1 MRSIDPM
8 YIGKDAISAL
18 LSYLKDYGQN
28 RFAIVADGN
37 TYGALGERIERAL
50 KGAGYDT
57 STILL
62 DGDHVHTDEHQIT
75 HTLIHAPRGDCTF
88 IAVGGGTVT
97 DITRFVSFHT
107 SRPFISMPTAP
118 SVDGFTSIGAPT
130 VLAGVK
136 KTVYCQ
142 PPIAIFADID
152 VLCAAPHDLVGA
164 GYGDMI
170 GKMTSVADWT
180 LGSILWNE
188 PFDDRM
194 AERSKKAVAEVLKHT
209 DAIGEQSPD
218 GIRTLMDGLIESG
231 FIMLEFGASR
241 PASGTEHH
249 ISHYWEMMHIR
260 DDKPTQLHGAQVA
273 VGMVIAARQYARLR
287 QMSREQMLERLEA
300 AELPSRSAEVA
311 AIAEG
316 YGEMAAELIRDNLPF
331 LDMTEADFDA
341 LKRRIADRWDD
352 IQAIAAQVADA
363 ETMQDWL
370 RRAGT
375 PSTAQELG
383 LSEEEVTAGLRYGH
397 YLRERFT
404 IMKLSRIL
412 DIPVE

>member
-1 MRSIDPM
+1 MRSIDPI
-8 YIGKDAISAL
+8 YIGKDATAVL
-18 LSYLKDYGQN
+18 LNYLKNDRQS
-28 RFAIVADGN
+28 RFALVADKN
-37 TYGALGERIERAL
+37 TYRALGDRVERAL
-50 KGAGYDT
+50 KSAGYDVKT
-57 STILL
+57 VML

-88 IAVGGGTVT
+88 IAVGSGTVT

-107 SRPFISMPTAP
+107 NRPFIGMPTAP

-152 VLCAAPHDLVGA
+152 VLSSAPHDLVGA

-188 PFDDRM
+188 PFDPAI

-209 DAIGEQSPD
+209 DAIGEQKTD
-218 GIRTLMDGLIESG
+218 GIRALMDGLIESG
-231 FIMLEFGASR
+231 FLMLEFGASR

-249 ISHYWEMMHIR
+249 ISHYWEMMYIR
-260 DDKPTQLHGAQVA
+260 EGRATQLHGAQVA

-287 QMSREQMLERLEA
+287 KVSREEMLERLEGA
-300 AELPSRSAEVA
+300 QLPLRSAEIA
-311 AIAEG
+311 AIQQGYPSMSAEI
-316 YGEMAAELIRDNLPF
+316 IRDNLPF
-331 LDMTEADFDA
+331 LDMTENDFDM
-341 LKRRIADRWDD
+341 LKRRIVERWED
-352 IQAIAAQVADA
+352 IQAVAAQVADA
-363 ETMQDWL
+363 ETIQEWL
-370 RRAGT
+370 RRAGA
-375 PSTAQELG
+375 PSTATELG
-383 LSEEEVTAGLRYGH
+383 LSEAELSAGIRYGH
-397 YLRERFT
+397 FLRERFT
-404 IMKLSRIL
+404 VMKLSRIL
-412 DIPVE
+412 GLALE

>member
-1 MRSIDPM
+1 MRSIDPI
-8 YIGKDAISAL
+8 YIGKDAITAL
-18 LSYLKDYGQN
+18 LNYLPSHGQT
-28 RFAIVADGN
+28 RYAIVADDN
-37 TYGALGERIERAL
+37 TYHALGERVENAL
-50 KGAGYDT
+50 KRAGYDAT
-57 STILL
+57 TVLL
-62 DGDHVHTDEHQIT
+62 DGDHIHTDEHQIT
-75 HTLIHAPRGDCTF
+75 RTLIHAPRGDCTF
-88 IAVGGGTVT
+88 IAVGGGTIT

-107 SRPFISMPTAP
+107 SRPFIGMPTAP

-142 PPIAIFADID
+142 APIAIFADID

-188 PFDDRM
+188 PFDAAL
-194 AERSKKAVAEVLKHT
+194 AERSKVAVADVLRYT
-209 DAIGEQSPD
+209 DAIGAQTSD
-218 GIRTLMDGLIESG
+218 GIRALMDGLIESG
-231 FIMLEFGASR
+231 FIMLDFGASR

-260 DDKPTQLHGAQVA
+260 EGKETQLHGAQVA

-287 QMSREQMLERLEA
+287 GMSREQMLDRLEA
-300 AELPSRSAEVA
+300 AELPARSAEVK
-311 AIAEG
+311 AIEEG
-316 YGEMAAELIRDNLPF
+316 YGGMAAEIIRDNLPF
-331 LDMTEADFDA
+331 LDMTAADFDA
-341 LKRRIADRWDD
+341 LKQRIAERWDD
-352 IQAIAAQVADA
+352 IQAIAAQVAEA
-363 ETMQDWL
+363 ETIQDWL
-370 RRAGT
+370 RRAGA
-375 PSTAQELG
+375 PAGAEELG
-383 LSEEEVTAGLRYGH
+383 LSAEEVAAGLRYGH

-404 IMKLSRIL
+404 VMKLSRIL

>member
-1 MRSIDPM
+1 MRSIDPI
-8 YIGKDAISAL
+8 YVGKDAISAL
-18 LSYLKDYGQN
+18 ANYLTTHGQS
-28 RFAIVADGN
+28 RFAIVADRN
-37 TYGALGERIERAL
+37 TYRALGERVERAL
-50 KGAGYDT
+50 KNADYDVRT
-57 STILL
+57 VML

-142 PPIAIFADID
+142 PPIAIFADIE
-152 VLCAAPHDLVGA
+152 VLCAAPHALVGA

-188 PFDDRM
+188 PFDSVM
-194 AERSKKAVAEVLKHT
+194 AERSKKAVAEVLRYT
-209 DAIGEQSPD
+209 NAIGAQSPD
-218 GIRTLMDGLIESG
+218 GISALIDGLIESG
-231 FIMLEFGASR
+231 FIMLDFGASR

-260 DDKPTQLHGAQVA
+260 EGKTTQLHGAQVA

-287 QMSREQMLERLEA
+287 KMSREQMLERLEA
-300 AELPSRSAEVA
+300 AELPARSGEVA
-311 AIAEG
+311 AIQQG
-316 YGEMAAELIRDNLPF
+316 YPGMAAEIIRDNLPF

-352 IQAIAAQVADA
+352 IQAIAAQVAEA

-370 RRAGT
+370 RRAGA

-383 LSEEEVTAGLRYGH
+383 LSEEEVAQGLRYGH

-412 DIPVE
+412 AIPVE